1 MTNRE
6 LFLKEAQ
13 GLFEVKKDV
22 KMSEYTTFKIGGSAD
37 LAVYPKT
44 KEELKKAVTLLL
56 DLKLPYY
63 VVGKGSNLL
72 VDDKGFRGAIV
83 FTSLMNEV
91 KIDGTCV
98 CASAG
103 ASLTALSRS
112 VGKMGLSGMER
123 LCGIPGT
130 VGGAVYMNAGAYG
143 SEMKDITVSSDYYS
157 HSLGFGTLIGEEQGF
172 GYRKSAYV
180 GSDKIIIG
188 CTLKLNFGKESEI
201 HAVEEECLRARR
213 EKQPLEYAS
222 AGSTFK
228 RYPDRYTGKMIEEA
242 GLKGLRIGG
251 ACVSEKHAGFIVND
265 KNATSSDVVNLIKL
279 VREKIFQREGIVIES
294 EVKYLSEEGEKEI

>member
-1 MTNRE
+1 MTNTE
-6 LFLKEAQ
+6 LFLKESQ

-22 KMSEYTTFKIGGSAD
+22 KMSEYTTFKIGGNTD
-37 LAVYPKT
+37 LAIYPKT
-44 KEELKKAVTLLL
+44 KEELEKSLTLLTSL
-56 DLKLPYY
+56 EIPYY

-83 FTSLMNEV
+83 FTSLMNEIKV
-91 KIDGTCV
+91 SENKVYAC
-98 CASAG
+98 AG
-103 ASLTALSRS
+103 AGLTSLSRF

-123 LCGIPGT
+123 LCGIPGS

-157 HSLGFGTLIGEEQGF
+157 ISQGFGTLSGEEQGF
-172 GYRKSAYV
+172 DYRKSAYTNS
-180 GSDKIIIG
+180 GKIIIG
-188 CTLKLNFGKESEI
+188 CTLLLNFANESDI

-228 RYPDRYTGKMIEEA
+228 RYPGRYTGKMIEEA

-251 ACVSEKHAGFIVND
+251 AFVSEKHAGFIVSD
-265 KNATSSDVVNLIKL
+265 GSATSSDVINLIKT
-279 VREKIFQREGIVIES
+279 VREKIFQREGIIIES

>member
-1 MTNRE
+1 MTKRE

-37 LAVYPKT
+37 IAIFPKN
-44 KEELKKAVTLLL
+44 KEELEKAITLLL

-91 KIDGTCV
+91 KIEGTSVYAC
-98 CASAG
+98 AG

-123 LCGIPGT
+123 LCGIPGS

-157 HSLGFGTLIGEEQGF
+157 PTLGFGTLSGEEQGF
-172 GYRKSAYV
+172 DYRKSAYV

-188 CTLKLNFGKESEI
+188 CTLKLSSGKESDI
-201 HAVEEECLRARR
+201 HALEEECLSARR
-213 EKQPLEYAS
+213 EKQPLEYPS

-228 RYPDRYTGKMIEEA
+228 RYPDRFTGKMIEEA
-242 GLKGLRIGG
+242 GLKGFSVGG
-251 ACVSEKHAGFIVND
+251 AEVSEKHAGFIINKKD
-265 KNATSSDVVNLIKL
+265 ATSSDVISLIKA
-279 VREKIFQREGIVIES
+279 VREKILKREGIVIES